1 MTRQTASV
9 AILKNVILL
18 FSIFFLVFALLSTG
32 LAFIYQPLLS
42 VLISVPAIT
51 TFALFALILTLI
63 IRQSSV
69 EEVPNNTVG
78 LVRYANGTLKTLVPA
93 GPVWVWFG
101 RERLSSLLSLEPVSV
116 QAPVLGLKSGDGI
129 ELAPLVIIVSWHID
143 AKITALLA
151 SQSSQYR
158 QQVMAV
164 ALESQA
170 KRERRV
176 RDTMAEVLRQR
187 VAQEALADLEEY
199 LPSMHAN
206 SFGQDIIAQINRD
219 LSSLGLNVNRL
230 ECIGSITLPTRA
242 SAAVK
247 HIGAARKKL
256 QPLLRANGADTSVV
270 GLQDQVDALVQRA
283 RLAVQ
288 EMSAASRAIDDYVQL
303 VIDTLQQA
311 RKHTKTPA
319 DMQAVSAAQR
329 AQSQRLT
336 ELAAEINALLVD
348 ARKIKSASEQFSQAP
363 TTLTREEAE
372 TLLKVLEAIEQKKVA
387 LGSIFA

>member
-1 MTRQTASV
+1 MTRQAASA
-9 AILKNVILL
+9 AILRNLILL
-18 FSIFFLVFALLSTG
+18 FSLFFLVFALLSTG

-63 IRQSSV
+63 IRQSSL

-78 LVRYANGTLKTLVPA
+78 LVKYANGTLKTLVPA
-93 GPVWVWFG
+93 GPAWVWFG
-101 RERLSSLLSLEPVSV
+101 RERLSGLLSLEPVSM

-129 ELAPLVIIVSWHID
+129 ELAPLVIIITWRID

-151 SQSSQYR
+151 SSYR
-158 QQVMAV
+158 QQVMAA

-199 LPSMHAN
+199 LPSMHVS
-206 SFGQDIIAQINRD
+206 SFGQDMVAEINRD
-219 LSSLGLNVNRL
+219 LSPLGLSVDRL

-247 HIGAARKKL
+247 QIGEARKKL

-270 GLQDQVDALVQRA
+270 SLQDQVDALVQRA

-288 EMSAASRAIDDYVQL
+288 EMSAASRAIDDYVQI
-303 VIDTLQQA
+303 VIDALQQA
-311 RKHTKTPA
+311 SKRAKTPA
-319 DMQAVSAAQR
+319 DMQAVGAAQK

-372 TLLKVLEAIEQKKVA
+372 TLLKVLEAIEQKKVS